1 MLKTAFAFLFGLVTG
16 VALVY
21 VMDGPLDLS
30 ILQREAGKVA
40 EEAGRGAQNLRLE
53 AAVKA
58 ALALQRDFSL
68 LGGIQ
73 VDAQEGEITLA
84 GSVSNDDQRKLAE
97 LIARGVRGVED
108 VVNEIEV
115 VDDQ

>member
-1 MLKTAFAFLFGLVTG
+1 MLKSAFAFLFGLVTG

-30 ILQREAGKVA
+30 ILQQEAGKVA
-40 EEAGRGAQNLRLE
+40 QEAGRGAKNLRLE
-53 AAVKA
+53 ASVKA
-58 ALALQRDFSL
+58 ALALHRDFSL

-73 VDAQEGEITLA
+73 VDAQQGEITLA
-84 GSVSNDDQRKLAE
+84 GAVSTDDQRKLAE
-97 LIARGVRGVED
+97 LIARGVDGVDE

-115 VDDQ
+115 VDDA